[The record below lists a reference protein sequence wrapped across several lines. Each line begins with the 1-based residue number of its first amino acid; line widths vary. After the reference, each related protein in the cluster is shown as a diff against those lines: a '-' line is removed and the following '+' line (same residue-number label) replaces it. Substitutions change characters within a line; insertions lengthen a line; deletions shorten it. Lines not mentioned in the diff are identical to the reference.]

1 MIRVALQSDT
11 VELKQLFQN
20 TVLAI
25 NRRDYS
31 QAEVE
36 DWASCGDD
44 LSNIE
49 DMIKTH
55 YFIVAINQQSEIVG
69 FSSITPQG
77 YLHSMFVHK
86 DFQGKGIAIM
96 LLNEIEQYAI
106 TNGIMRITSEVSLTA
121 RPFFE
126 KRGYIVE
133 EEQKRKANQLSL
145 TNFWMAKQ
153 MIYPE
158 NL

>member
-1 MIRVALQSDT
+1 MFKELNPLLHSELRLAVMSLLIGVEEADFVFIRQQTGATAGNLSVQIDKLNKAGY
-11 VELKQLFQN
+11 VEV
-20 TVLAI
+20 T
-25 NRRDYS
+25 
-31 QAEVE
+31 
-36 DWASCGDD
+36 
-44 LSNIE
+44 
-49 DMIKTH
+49 KT
-55 YFIVAINQQSEIVG
+55 FKG
-69 FSSITPQG
+69 KMPCTLCKITPQG
-77 YLHSMFVHK
+77 VDAFEEYVEALK
-86 DFQGKGIAIM
+86 TYIIK
-96 LLNEIEQYAI
+96 
-106 TNGIMRITSEVSLTA
+106 GIMRITSEVSLTA